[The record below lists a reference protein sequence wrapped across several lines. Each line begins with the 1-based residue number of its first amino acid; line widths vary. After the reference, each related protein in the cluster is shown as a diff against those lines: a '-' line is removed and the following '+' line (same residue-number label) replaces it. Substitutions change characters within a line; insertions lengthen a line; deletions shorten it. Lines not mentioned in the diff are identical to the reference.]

1 MAPMHFYISEG
12 TKDVSKKDT
21 AQSIK
26 LVEFETP
33 IQSKTELLEA
43 HAALARYLDT
53 KYQISLKTRQEI
65 QQLQEQA
72 AAQIAPL
79 NTAIEVQASRIH
91 QYMTAHRATLIP
103 KATMKSTG
111 TPTGRIG
118 WREAA
123 ARIEIKIEEAEAIK
137 VLREQLPP
145 EVIQEL
151 IVIKESIDKKMLNK
165 YWHLVKHLKGFE
177 RIKGDDVFY
186 ISMADTKLEVQPSDS
201 PQRITVKE

>member
-1 MAPMHFYISEG
+1 MHFYISEG

-21 AQSIK
+21 TQSIK

-43 HAALARYLDT
+43 HATLARYLDT
-53 KYQISLKTRQEI
+53 KYQITLRTRQEI

-79 NTAIEVQASRIH
+79 NAEIEVQTSRIH

-151 IVIKESIDKKMLNK
+151 IVIKESVDRKTLNK

-186 ISMADTKLEVQPSDS
+186 ISMANTKLEVQPSDS